1 MNDQLQSGT
10 NHKNNVFY
18 LNRIAKLVYRNQFRW
33 KSYNSKLWLNSIFL
47 HHCFSLL
54 NFFDIIQMVSHQLCL
69 KQNSSCGKP
78 KIKEDDL
85 DITQFYRAYNYLYC
99 TFALDK
105 YVLFLRC
112 LFPTTPLVHLSNCT
126 CIISG

>member
-1 MNDQLQSGT
+1 MNDQLRSGT
-10 NHKNNVFY
+10 NHNNNVFY

-47 HHCFSLL
+47 HHCFSLY
-54 NFFDIIQMVSHQLCL
+54 NFFDFLQWWAINYVCN
-69 KQNSSCGKP
+69 KTCGKP

>member
-1 MNDQLQSGT
+1 MEKLQQQIMAKFLS
-10 NHKNNVFY
+10 FY
-18 LNRIAKLVYRNQFRW
+18 IIVLV
-33 KSYNSKLWLNSIFL
+33 WLIFL
-47 HHCFSLL
+47 ILYKWWAINYVC
-54 NFFDIIQMVSHQLCL
+54 N
-69 KQNSSCGKP
+69 KTCGKP

-112 LFPTTPLVHLSNCT
+112 LFPTTPLVHLLNCT
-126 CIISG
+126 CISNA